1 MEVVRYIAS
10 IWNLEV
16 ETELTTTTHAFS
28 FTFQLLT
35 TVTVDELA
43 TPGLR
48 SIFNFITPDQ
58 QLGKVD
64 IHLIFCW

>member
-1 MEVVRYIAS
+1 MEVARYIAS

-16 ETELTTTTHAFS
+16 ETELTTTHAFS
-28 FTFQLLT
+28 FTCQLLT

-48 SIFNFITPDQ
+48 SIFNFIIPDQ